1 MKIQNTMKRIL
12 LILFFSIYYFTAGA
26 QQLYSF
32 VFDGIER
39 TYRVHL
45 PAGFDINQQY
55 PLVINMHGLGSNS
68 FEQEFYTE
76 FDQVADTS
84 GIVMAYPDGV
94 NNQWNIYQDG
104 GVNDVG
110 FISALID
117 TMHANYNIDFNR
129 VYACGMSMGG
139 FMSHRLGCQL
149 NGRIA
154 AIGSVAGLI
163 VYFNCNFTRK
173 VPVIQIH
180 GTADDVVPYD
190 GVAYTIQYWT
200 MNNYCPDSVVTEL
213 PDIDTNDSSTVTL
226 TSYSPCF
233 EDTEV
238 LLYTIN
244 GGEHT
249 WPGASYIIGVTNQ
262 DIHASTEI
270 WNFFKKFTLSGYVG
284 SKDLA
289 SMDKKLK
296 IFPHPVSGTARI
308 EIPFHEDDEWNLQ
321 VYDMSGRLVRT
332 ENGLSGNSFSF
343 SRRGLNPGLY
353 FIEISSGKMS
363 LREKLLVN

>member
-1 MKIQNTMKRIL
+1 MKRLFLGIFIL
-12 LILFFSIYYFTAGA
+12 LFSPGMEA

-32 VFDGIER
+32 IFGGIER

-45 PAGFDINQQY
+45 PTGYAEGEVY

-68 FEQEFYTE
+68 FQQEFYSE
-76 FDQVADTS
+76 FDQVADTA

-94 NNQWNIYQDG
+94 ENQWNIYQDG
-104 GVNDVG
+104 GVDDVG

-117 TMHANYNIDFNR
+117 TMHANYNIDLDR

-149 NGRIA
+149 NDRIA
-154 AIGSVAGLI
+154 AIGSVTGLL

-173 VPVIQIH
+173 IPVLQVH
-180 GTADDVVPYD
+180 GTADDIVPYD

-200 MNNYCPDSVVTEL
+200 MNNFCPDSVVTDL
-213 PDIDTNDSSTVTL
+213 PDVDTTDQSTVTL
-226 TSYSPCF
+226 TTYSPCS

-244 GGEHT
+244 GGGHT

-262 DIHASTEI
+262 DIHASVEL
-270 WNFFKKFTLSGYVG
+270 WNFFKKYTLSAGVGIQNVNLFSESIKVYPQPAHHALNLEFDSDATRLWNVSIYEITGRKIWSESYSSDGRIMITNLNIQPGMYV
-284 SKDLA
+284 LE
-289 SMDKKLK
+289 L
-296 IFPHPVSGTARI
+296 VSGQT
-308 EIPFHEDDEWNLQ
+308 
-321 VYDMSGRLVRT
+321 VYRQKVM
-332 ENGLSGNSFSF
+332 
-343 SRRGLNPGLY
+343 
-353 FIEISSGKMS
+353 MH
-363 LREKLLVN
+363 